1 MKSSA
6 RRSQRTV
13 RSPTR
18 RERRDQDRL
27 GIVQPQM
34 RATPAARWRITS
46 YCRAAL

>member
-18 RERRDQDRL
+18 RERRDQD
-27 GIVQPQM
+27 
-34 RATPAARWRITS
+34 
-46 YCRAAL
+46 